1 MPLRDHFHSPFADR
15 GSWDAVH
22 GMWPAIIVVGLNR
35 KLSDHYLATPYIHL
49 GSSSKPEP
57 ESYEVRVY
65 DEKRGRRL
73 VAAVE
78 IVSPANKDRP
88 DRRHAFVSKCAALLQ
103 NQVCVVIVD
112 IVTNH
117 AFNLYAELMEFFG
130 QTDPSPAAETAG
142 LSAVTCRQE
151 KAEDGWRL
159 EAWAHRL
166 EIGHPLAT
174 LPLWLAENLAIPLD
188 LEASYEETCQAL
200 RIA

>member
-1 MPLRDHFHSPFADR
+1 MPLRDHFHSPFSDR
-15 GSWDAVH
+15 RSWDAVH
-22 GMWPAIIVVGLNR
+22 GMWPATIVVGLNR

-57 ESYEVRVY
+57 ECYEVRVF
-65 DEKRGRRL
+65 DEEHGRRL

-88 DRRHAFVSKCAALLQ
+88 DRRHAFVTKCAALLQ

-112 IVTNH
+112 IVTNR

-130 QTDPSPAAETAG
+130 QTDPSPAAATAG

-151 KAEDGWRL
+151 KAKDDRRMET
-159 EAWAHRL
+159 WAHRL
-166 EIGHPLAT
+166 EIGQPLPT

-188 LEASYEETCQAL
+188 LEASYEETCQVL